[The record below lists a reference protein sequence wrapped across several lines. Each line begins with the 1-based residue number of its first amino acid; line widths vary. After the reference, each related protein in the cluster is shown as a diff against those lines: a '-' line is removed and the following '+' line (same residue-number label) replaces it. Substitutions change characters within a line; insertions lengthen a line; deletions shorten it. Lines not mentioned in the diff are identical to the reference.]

1 MFVSKFAKSLRSL
14 LPGFG
19 PAKHNHY
26 SPTFFL
32 RHHVLQSI
40 YELTSPQINVEFER
54 QKIYFVD
61 GGHITL
67 DWSNKKQADE
77 GKPIILIMHGMTGGS
92 ESKYIKALVKKGD

>member
-1 MFVSKFAKSLRSL
+1 MFVLKFAKSLWSL
-14 LPGFG
+14 LPALRV
-19 PAKHNHY
+19 AKHNHY

-61 GGHITL
+61 GGHIAL
-67 DWSNKKQADE
+67 DWSNKKMADE

-92 ESKYIKALVKKGD
+92 